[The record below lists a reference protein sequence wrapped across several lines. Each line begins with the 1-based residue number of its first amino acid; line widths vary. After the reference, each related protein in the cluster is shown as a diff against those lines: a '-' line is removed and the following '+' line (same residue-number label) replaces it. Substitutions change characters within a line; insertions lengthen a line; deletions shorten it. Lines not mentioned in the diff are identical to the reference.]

1 MRTRSQTK
9 LITKKASVSK
19 TSTVV
24 PSASV
29 PSSSVPNGVVP
40 NGKMVTRSQT
50 FIAKPSIIV
59 PTENN
64 HVMVTRSKVE
74 SPNSNNSVIDFDESS
89 KAWRANKVHVGNGQF
104 EYIGMRTRSSK
115 NLA

>member
-1 MRTRSQTK
+1 MHTRSQTK

-24 PSASV
+24 PSTT
-29 PSSSVPNGVVP
+29 VPNGVVP

-50 FIAKPSIIV
+50 FIAKPSIVV

-64 HVMVTRSKVE
+64 HVMFTRSKVE
-74 SPNSNNSVIDFDESS
+74 SPNSNNSVIDFDEAS
-89 KAWRANKVHVGNGQF
+89 KAWRENKVHVGNGHF
-104 EYIGMRTRSSK
+104 EYVGMRTRSSK

>member
-9 LITKKASVSK
+9 LITKKTSVSK
-19 TSTVV
+19 TNTVV
-24 PSASV
+24 PSTSV
-29 PSSSVPNGVVP
+29 PSE
-40 NGKMVTRSQT
+40 KMVTRSQT
-50 FIAKPSIIV
+50 FIAKPSIVV

-74 SPNSNNSVIDFDESS
+74 SPNSNNSIIDFDEAS
-89 KAWRANKVHVGNGQF
+89 KAWRANKVHVGNGHF
-104 EYIGMRTRSSK
+104 EYVGMRTRSSK

>member
-24 PSASV
+24 PST
-29 PSSSVPNGVVP
+29 SVPNGVVP

-50 FIAKPSIIV
+50 FIAKPSIVV

-74 SPNSNNSVIDFDESS
+74 SPSSIDFDEAS
-89 KAWRANKVHVGNGQF
+89 KAWRANKIHVGNGHF
-104 EYIGMRTRSSK
+104 EYVGMRTRSS
-115 NLA
+115 NNIA